1 VKTLKSFGAFGAFG
15 TFGTFEVVR
24 RVAKRAGGTFGTVLG
39 VTLVVISGFAALAQ
53 DDVSDAELASASVG
67 RTIAL
72 RTLATGEISTIP
84 IEQYVARV
92 LAGEGEPNAPEGA
105 TQALAIAIRT
115 YATFNAGRHQ
125 ADGHDLC
132 DSTHCQVPR
141 AANAATRRA
150 AMATAG
156 RILVYN
162 GAPAEIFYSASCGGR
177 TESAEQVWPKADL
190 PYLRSVEDDVHEDD
204 QPWTLE
210 VSLRAAQQALAR
222 DGFTGSQ
229 LRNVE
234 VDARS
239 PSGRVTRLKLTGLR
253 PDTISGEQFR
263 TLIGARQFRSTAF
276 DVDRVGTGL
285 RFSGT
290 GYGHGVG
297 MCVIGAGRR
306 ARRGES
312 ATAILAKY
320 YPGLDVVS
328 LAAVGGRTSR
338 GTAAA
343 PAISNSVPANAGL
356 PDAAPRASASPF
368 VLRVPPSSTTLAAD
382 LEKAAL
388 AAYTSLSKTL
398 GVSVAPVTISLH
410 ETLDGFRNATGRPWW
425 VSAVSAGQ
433 AIDLVPAALLAQR
446 DGLEMTLSVAMAE
459 LLVAPALTDRPA
471 WVRVGAARYYSRAV
485 PIAPPR
491 ARVQCPAD
499 AELLAAVSAVNQREA
514 EARAEACFARAL
526 ADRKD
531 WRTVR

>member
-1 VKTLKSFGAFGAFG
+1 VKTFGSFGSFGPFG
-15 TFGTFEVVR
+15 SFGGFR
-24 RVAKRAGGTFGTVLG
+24 TVLG
-39 VTLVVISGFAALAQ
+39 ATLVVISGLMALAQ
-53 DDVSDAELASASVG
+53 GDVTDAELASASAG
-67 RTIAL
+67 RTITL
-72 RTLATGEISTIP
+72 RTLANGEISSIP

-125 ADGHDLC
+125 ADGHDVC

-141 AANAATRRA
+141 AANTATRRA

-162 GAPAEIFYSASCGGR
+162 GVPAEIFYSASCGGQ
-177 TESAEQVWPKADL
+177 TESADQVWPAANL
-190 PYLRSVEDDVHEDD
+190 PYLRSVEDDVHADD

-222 DGFTGSQ
+222 EGFTGNQ

-239 PSGRVTRLKLTGLR
+239 PSGRVTQLKLTGLR
-253 PDTISGEQFR
+253 PDTISGEKFR
-263 TLIGARQFRSTAF
+263 TLMGARQFRSTAF
-276 DVDRVGTGL
+276 EVDRVGTGL
-285 RFSGT
+285 QFRGT

-297 MCVIGAGRR
+297 MCVIGASRR

-328 LAAVGGRTSR
+328 LDAVDGRSR
-338 GTAAA
+338 NTATNPA
-343 PAISNSVPANAGL
+343 PPNPATTNPNENTNPATRNATVT
-356 PDAAPRASASPF
+356 SPF
-368 VLRVPPSSTTLAAD
+368 VLRVPPSSTTSAGE
-382 LEKAAL
+382 LEKAAT
-388 AAYTSLSKTL
+388 AAYASLSKTL

-410 ETLDGFRNATGRPWW
+410 ETLDGFRTATGRPWW
-425 VSAVSAGQ
+425 VSAVTAGQ

-446 DGLEMTLSVAMAE
+446 DGMERTLRGAMAE
-459 LLVAPALTDRPA
+459 LLMTPALGDRPA
-471 WVRVGAARYYSRAV
+471 WVRIGAARYYSRAT
-485 PIAPPR
+485 PLAPPR

-499 AELLAAVSAVNQREA
+499 AELLSAVSAVNQREA

-526 ADRKD
+526 AERKD
-531 WRTVR
+531 WRAVGR

>member
-1 VKTLKSFGAFGAFG
+1 VKTFGSFGSFGPFPGLRTA
-15 TFGTFEVVR
+15 
-24 RVAKRAGGTFGTVLG
+24 LG
-39 VTLVVISGFAALAQ
+39 VVLVVISGLAPFAQ
-53 DDVSDAELASASVG
+53 SDVTDADLASASAL

-72 RTLATGEISTIP
+72 RTLGNGETSAIP
-84 IEQYVARV
+84 LEQYVARV

-115 YATFNAGRHQ
+115 YATFNAGRHR
-125 ADGHDLC
+125 ADGYDLC

-156 RILVYN
+156 RILAYN
-162 GAPAEIFYSASCGGR
+162 GAAAEIFYSASCGGR
-177 TESAEQVWPKADL
+177 TESADQMWPKANL
-190 PYLRSVEDDVHEDD
+190 PYLRSVDDDVHAED

-222 DGFTGSQ
+222 EGFTGGQ

-253 PDTISGEQFR
+253 PDTVSGDQFR
-263 TLIGARQFRSTAF
+263 TLMGARQFRSTAF
-276 DVDRVGTGL
+276 DVDRVGEGL
-285 RFSGT
+285 RFSGM

-328 LAAVGGRTSR
+328 LDAVAGRTQTSATVPTA
-338 GTAAA
+338 TAATVNPGTPNENTN
-343 PAISNSVPANAGL
+343 PAGRNA
-356 PDAAPRASASPF
+356 ATRNTTSTSPF
-368 VLRVPPSSTTLAAD
+368 VLRVPPSSTASAAE
-382 LEKAAL
+382 LEKAAT
-388 AAYTSLSKTL
+388 AAYAALTKTL

-410 ETLDGFRNATGRPWW
+410 ETLDGFRAATGRPWW
-425 VSAVSAGQ
+425 VSAVAAGQ

-446 DGLEMTLSVAMAE
+446 DGLETTLRAAMAE
-459 LLVAPALTDRPA
+459 LLVAPALGDRPA
-471 WVRVGAARYYSRAV
+471 WVRIGAARYYSRAV

-514 EARAEACFARAL
+514 EGRAESCFARAL
-526 ADRKD
+526 AERKD
-531 WRTVR
+531 WRAVGR

>member
-1 VKTLKSFGAFGAFG
+1 MN
-15 TFGTFEVVR
+15 TFGSF
-24 RVAKRAGGTFGTVLG
+24 APFGSIGSFPAFRAIAGAVLI
-39 VTLVVISGFAALAQ
+39 LVSGLGALAQ
-53 DDVSDAELASASVG
+53 NDVSDADLASASAG

-72 RTLATGEISTIP
+72 RTLGNGETSSIP

-115 YATFNAGRHQ
+115 YATFNAGRHR
-125 ADGHDLC
+125 ADGYDLC

-156 RILVYN
+156 RVLVYD

-177 TESAEQVWPKADL
+177 TESAEQVWPKANL

-204 QPWTLE
+204 PPWTLD

-222 DGFTGSQ
+222 EGFSGSQ

-263 TLIGARQFRSTAF
+263 TLMGARQFRSTAF
-276 DVDRVGTGL
+276 DVDRDGAGL
-285 RFSGT
+285 RFTGT

-328 LAAVGGRTSR
+328 LAAVDSRSRSTAIPTSPS
-338 GTAAA
+338 AAT
-343 PAISNSVPANAGL
+343 ANANENATAVTRNPATRNG
-356 PDAAPRASASPF
+356 AASSPF
-368 VLRVPPSSTTLAAD
+368 VLRVPPSATTTAAE
-382 LEKAAL
+382 LEKAAT
-388 AAYTSLSKTL
+388 AAYASLSKTL

-410 ETLDGFRNATGRPWW
+410 ETLDAFRAVTGRPWW

-433 AIDLVPAALLAQR
+433 AIDLVPAPLLAQR
-446 DGLEMTLSVAMAE
+446 EGLETIVRGAMAE
-459 LLVAPALTDRPA
+459 LLVAPALGDRPA

-485 PIAPPR
+485 PITPPR

-526 ADRKD
+526 AERKD
-531 WRTVR
+531 WRAVGR

>member
-1 VKTLKSFGAFGAFG
+1 VR
-15 TFGTFEVVR
+15 TFGWFGGNRTVV
-24 RVAKRAGGTFGTVLG
+24 G
-39 VTLVVISGFAALAQ
+39 VVLVVISGLAAFAQ
-53 DDVSDAELASASVG
+53 NDVSDAELASSSAG

-72 RTLATGEISTIP
+72 RTLGNGETSAIP
-84 IEQYVARV
+84 LEHYVARV

-115 YATFNAGRHQ
+115 YATFNAGRHR
-125 ADGHDLC
+125 ADGYDLC

-150 AMATAG
+150 TMATAG
-156 RILVYN
+156 RILAYN

-177 TESAEQVWPKADL
+177 TESAEQVWPKANL
-190 PYLRSVEDDVHEDD
+190 PYLRSVDDDVHAED

-222 DGFTGSQ
+222 DGFTGTQ

-253 PDTISGEQFR
+253 PETVSGEQFR
-263 TLIGARQFRSTAF
+263 TLMGARQFRSTAF
-276 DVDRVGTGL
+276 DVDRVGEGL
-285 RFSGT
+285 RFSGM

-312 ATAILAKY
+312 ASAILAKY

-328 LAAVGGRTSR
+328 LDSVDGRSR
-338 GTAAA
+338 NSATTPAPQNATTNPNGNTNPATRNPATRNTA
-343 PAISNSVPANAGL
+343 
-356 PDAAPRASASPF
+356 ASPF
-368 VLRVPPSSTTLAAD
+368 VLRVPPSSTASAAE
-382 LEKAAL
+382 LEKAAT
-388 AAYTSLSKTL
+388 AAYAALTKTL

-410 ETLDGFRNATGRPWW
+410 ETLDGFRAATGRPWW
-425 VSAVSAGQ
+425 ASAVAAGQ
-433 AIDLVPAALLAQR
+433 AIDLVPAALLVQR
-446 DGLEMTLSVAMAE
+446 DGLETTLRAALAE
-459 LLVAPALTDRPA
+459 LLVTPALADRPA
-471 WVRVGAARYYSRAV
+471 WVRIGAARYYSRAV

-514 EARAEACFARAL
+514 EGRAEVCFARAL

-531 WRTVR
+531 WRAVGR